1 MSNLNTWDETSVFG
15 IRKIG
20 SHCVGDFGY
29 TEELSTPMVVSTKVE
44 IDKTNEDTSKGKKY
58 SKDKLDYTLIPPY
71 ALEELARHYT
81 VGLRKYPDRDNWKKV
96 PNARLEYLK
105 AAHRHFQ
112 SFMKGNKYDPEG
124 LEPDLHEL
132 TCVIFNLMALVEFDL
147 NPNLKEIV
155 NE

>member
-1 MSNLNTWDETSVFG
+1 MSKPPT
-15 IRKIG
+15 
-20 SHCVGDFGY
+20 HCVGDFYY
-29 TEELSTPMVVSTKVE
+29 TPDHGSILEPKE
-44 IDKTNEDTSKGKKY
+44 IGKKY

>member
-1 MSNLNTWDETSVFG
+1 MSIIDSAAVYFP
-15 IRKIG
+15 
-20 SHCVGDFGY
+20 SHTVGDFEY
-29 TEELSTPMVVSTKVE
+29 TPDHGTIQTPK
-44 IDKTNEDTSKGKKY
+44 KGKKY

-96 PNARLEYLK
+96 PNAKFEYLK
-105 AAHRHFQ
+105 AAHRHLQ
-112 SFMKGNKYDPEG
+112 SYMKGNKYDPDG

-147 NPNLKEIV
+147 NPNLEEVKE
-155 NE
+155 

>member
-1 MSNLNTWDETSVFG
+1 MEDQEMSFIGASLRQSFG
-15 IRKIG
+15 PGRTHP
-20 SHCVGDFGY
+20 SHTCGDFEY
-29 TEELSTPMVVSTKVE
+29 TPDHGSK
-44 IDKTNEDTSKGKKY
+44 DTTQEKGKKY

-96 PNARLEYLK
+96 PNARFEYLK
-105 AAHRHFQ
+105 AAHRHLQ
-112 SFMKGNKYDPEG
+112 SYMKGNKYDPDG

-147 NPNLKEIV
+147 NPNLEEVKE
-155 NE
+155 